1 MITSDY
7 KAHINNPLGF
17 QLRCYHLVGYREE
30 EKKKLT
36 SYHES
41 RFFVAIDKLFL

>member
-17 QLRCYHLVGYREE
+17 QLRCYDLVGYR
-30 EKKKLT
+30 KKKIT

-41 RFFVAIDKLFL
+41 RFFIAIDKLFL

>member
-17 QLRCYHLVGYREE
+17 QLRCYDIVGYR
-30 EKKKLT
+30 KKKKTYQLP
-36 SYHES
+36 
-41 RFFVAIDKLFL
+41 

>member
-17 QLRCYHLVGYREE
+17 QLRCYDLVGYR
-30 EKKKLT
+30 KKKKIT
-36 SYHES
+36 SYYES
-41 RFFVAIDKLFL
+41 RFFIAIDKLFL

>member
-17 QLRCYHLVGYREE
+17 QLRCYDLVGYRK
-30 EKKKLT
+30 KKKLPAT
-36 SYHES
+36 MSL
-41 RFFVAIDKLFL
+41 DFL

>member
-17 QLRCYHLVGYREE
+17 QLRCYDLVGYREE
-30 EKKKLT
+30 EKKNLPAT
-36 SYHES
+36 MSL
-41 RFFVAIDKLFL
+41 DFL